1 LFPNEVAINY
11 FEKKAAYNILE
22 EFISLKTKSELI
34 KDDQIVDIL
43 FIDYLN
49 NQTKIDYNLK
59 SVNISQKIIDEL
71 FQKVN
76 FQNVTYQE
84 LKNDKANHLK
94 IVDEK
99 IKFYWTIL
107 NCKIIITVNLSN
119 FRRTRT
125 VPSRTVPFPN
135 RTVPNSNFY

>member
-1 LFPNEVAINY
+1 MLFPNEVAIKY
-11 FEKKAAYNILE
+11 FEKKAAYDILE
-22 EFISLKTKSELI
+22 DFKTKSELK

-49 NQTKIDYNLK
+49 NQTKIKYNLE
-59 SVNISQKIIDEL
+59 SVNISQEIIKEL

-107 NCKIIITVNLSN
+107 NC
-119 FRRTRT
+119 
-125 VPSRTVPFPN
+125 
-135 RTVPNSNFY
+135 